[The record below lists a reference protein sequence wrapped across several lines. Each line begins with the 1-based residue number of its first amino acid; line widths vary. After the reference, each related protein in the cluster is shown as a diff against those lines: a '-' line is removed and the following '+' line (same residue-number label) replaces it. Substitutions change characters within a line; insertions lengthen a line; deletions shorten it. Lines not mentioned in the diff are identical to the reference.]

1 MKIAV
6 FLAEGFE
13 EIEAVAIID
22 VLRRG
27 GIEID
32 IVSIE
37 KDKYIKGSHDICIV
51 ADKCFGEID
60 KKSYDGIVLPGGMP
74 GTTRLE
80 NYQPLK
86 ELIVDYNEQEKLI
99 GAICA
104 APKILGNMGLLKN
117 REAICFPGFEEEL
130 EGARISKESIAVS
143 GHIITGK
150 GAGKAIEFA
159 LAVLGKVKGEE
170 VAKQLQKKLIAD

>member
-32 IVSIE
+32 TVSIE
-37 KDKYIKGSHDICIV
+37 KDNYVTGSHNICIA
-51 ADKCFGEID
+51 ADKSFEEASQ
-60 KKSYDGIVLPGGMP
+60 KKYDGIVLPGGMP

-80 NYQPLK
+80 SYLPLK
-86 ELIVDYNEQEKLI
+86 EMISVYNKQEKLI

-104 APKILGNMGLLKN
+104 APKILGNMGILKG
-117 REAICFPGFEEEL
+117 REAICFPGFEGEL
-130 EGARISKESIAVS
+130 KGAIISKDNVAVS

-159 LAVLGKVKGEE
+159 LAILESIKGEE
-170 VAKQLQKKLIAD
+170 IAMQLKGKMIAG